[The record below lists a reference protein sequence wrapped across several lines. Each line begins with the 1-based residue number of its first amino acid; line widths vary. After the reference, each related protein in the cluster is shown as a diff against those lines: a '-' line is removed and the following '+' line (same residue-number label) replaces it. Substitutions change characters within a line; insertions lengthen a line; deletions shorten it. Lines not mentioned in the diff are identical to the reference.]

1 MELLLQH
8 KTLIRDPKL
17 DWVVFLHGVGG
28 GSAIWFKQLKAFR
41 KHFNLLLV
49 DLPGHGGSQW
59 GLKDF
64 KQRTFSAIA
73 EQVLHVLD
81 RHSIKK
87 AHFVGISLGTIVI
100 QVIHALHPKRVASM
114 VLGGAVEKVQLPI
127 RIILSG
133 INLVKRW
140 IPYMWLYQV
149 CAWIL
154 MPRKHHRESRQ
165 VFIKEACKIGQME
178 FIPWFELLSKQ
189 IEPFSRMIAS
199 LKTANTPKLYV
210 MGSEDYMFLPF
221 VQKRVRQTKNA
232 LLYVIEK
239 CGHVCNIEKDKE
251 FNELSLSFLQ
261 SLPSSTNHSLST
273 TPRGEQ

>member
-1 MELLLQH
+1 MDLVLQH
-8 KTLIRDPKL
+8 KTLIRDPKA

-49 DLPGHGGSQW
+49 DLPGHGGSRF

-73 EQVLHVLD
+73 EQVVRVLD
-81 RHSIKK
+81 VHGITK

-100 QVIHALHPKRVASM
+100 QVIHAIQPKIVASM
-114 VLGGAVEKVQLPI
+114 ILGGAVEKVQLPI
-127 RIILSG
+127 RMILSV
-133 INLVKRW
+133 INTVKKW
-140 IPYMWLYQV
+140 IPYMWLYRI

-154 MPRKHHRESRQ
+154 MPRKHHKESRE
-165 VFIKEACKIGQME
+165 VFIKEACKIGQTE

-189 IEPFSRMIAS
+189 IEPFSRMIATM
-199 LKTANTPKLYV
+199 KTANTPKLYV

-221 VQKRVRQTKNA
+221 VQKRVKQTKDA
-232 LLYVIEK
+232 ILHVIEK

-261 SLPSSTNHSLST
+261 SLSSTIHSLPNSS
-273 TPRGEQ
+273 RGEL